1 VTKMNR
7 KRYFIVLTVVLLV
20 GILQARG
27 LFAAMTDEEIELRKK
42 EVIRESLQKLGR
54 PPENTALLSAATG
67 AEALLELRLERG
79 VRETRVSILTTN
91 EPAYESF
98 SLQDR
103 NRVVV
108 DIYNTIN
115 FHSGETYKLEEPT
128 VLKSVRT
135 SLFEL
140 EPAFKSRVVLDL
152 EKMVEVR
159 VAQQGNTISVVIP
172 EDVEVPAAPPAV
184 PEKPAGLARAD
195 EQRKEELAAEKDAAL
210 AEAQERIRELEQQL
224 AKAAE
229 MTKEEDTAEMEE
241 LRKQLDFQKESY
253 AKLKASFEEAERKLK
268 ADLEDRERQARKA
281 IEAQKAAVAELKEQ
295 LAAEAAEK
303 EKLSTQLAKMQ
314 EQAAARGRRQ
324 VGGGAPPVFT
334 EQRVTMNFKE
344 VPLVSVLELLK
355 RQANIN
361 LLAGGEV
368 KGTVTAMLDDVPVMK
383 AIELVLRENGY
394 GMVYEEGIYRV
405 VPVKLAE
412 EMGVA
417 TATET
422 FKLDYSLASDVATV
436 LKDIVTTKGKVV
448 ANDSANV
455 VIVTDD
461 PGNMSRIADVVEEVD
476 VPPVAVHT
484 MSGTFRLSYLDATAT
499 ASVLEKMVTENGR
512 VIPDISTN
520 SIIVTDTPANFQIV
534 SDLIDTLDQKPDQVY
549 IEVLMVDAVLSDD
562 GELGTQW
569 LARALR
575 DHHGGN
581 LNQLDFE
588 TMLGN
593 VGTQALDAG
602 MMTLGILGGDFQ
614 LDGVIAAE
622 VRSNN
627 ATILADPKV
636 LVLNNETAMIE
647 IVTEYPFQ
655 EITQSTQGPPVA
667 STEFKDI
674 GTTLEVTPRIT
685 HENTL
690 ILKIRPQESSIRG
703 FTNDGIPIED
713 SRRTETSVLLDDG
726 QTVVVGGL
734 RSIARTDTVTKVP
747 WLGDIPLLGAVF
759 RNTVTSQSNTELMV
773 FLTVHIVRG
782 VPPELTPY
790 EQERFDQIDMVEP
803 PDATRTFGRS
813 LKRPWSPPREPWWI
827 PLAPKKV
834 EQN

>member
-1 VTKMNR
+1 MTKMSR
-7 KRYFIVLTVVLLV
+7 KRYSIVLAVVLLAGV
-20 GILQARG
+20 LQARG
-27 LFAAMTDEEIELRKK
+27 LFAAMTGEEIELRKK
-42 EVIRESLQKLGR
+42 EVIRESLQKLGQ
-54 PPENTALLSAATG
+54 PPENAALLGAAAQ
-67 AEALLELRLERG
+67 AEALLDLALERG
-79 VRETRVSILTTN
+79 VRETRVSILTTD

-98 SLQDR
+98 SLEDR

-115 FHSGETYKLEEPT
+115 FHSGETYKIEEPT

-152 EKMVEVR
+152 EKMVEIR
-159 VAQQGNTISVVIP
+159 VAQQGNTINVIIP
-172 EDVEVPAAPPAV
+172 EDVEVPTAPPAV
-184 PEKPAGLARAD
+184 PEKPA
-195 EQRKEELAAEKDAAL
+195 ELAQ
-210 AEAQERIRELEQQL
+210 AQLPVTEPEQL
-224 AKAAE
+224 AAQ
-229 MTKEEDTAEMEE
+229 TAETAKVEE
-241 LRKQLDFQKESY
+241 SSEAEDLRKQLDFQKESY
-253 AKLKASFEEAERKLK
+253 AKLKESFDEAERKLK
-268 ADLEDRERQARKA
+268 ADLDESARQAKKA

-295 LAAEAAEK
+295 VAAEAAEK
-303 EKLSTQLAKMQ
+303 EKLSTQLAKAQ
-314 EQAAARGRRQ
+314 EQAPTRGRRQ
-324 VGGGAPPVFT
+324 VGGGIPPLYS
-334 EQRVTMNFKE
+334 EQKVTMNFKE

-355 RQANIN
+355 RQANVN

-394 GMVYEEGIYRV
+394 GMVYEEGIYRI

-422 FKLDYSLASDVATV
+422 FKLDYALASDVAKV
-436 LKDIVTTKGKVV
+436 LTDIITTKGKVV
-448 ANDSANV
+448 ANDNANV

-461 PGNMSRIADVVEEVD
+461 PGNISRIADVVEEVD
-476 VPPVAVHT
+476 VPPVAVQT
-484 MSGTFRLSYLDATAT
+484 MSGTFRLSYLEATTT
-499 ASVLEKMVTENGR
+499 AGVLEKMVTENGS
-512 VIPDISTN
+512 VIPDMSTN
-520 SIIVTDTPANFQIV
+520 SIILTDTPANFQVV
-534 SDLIDTLDQKPDQVY
+534 SDLITTLDQRPDQVY

-575 DHHGGN
+575 DNHGGN
-581 LNQLDFE
+581 LDQLDFE
-588 TMLGN
+588 TVLGN

-667 STEFKDI
+667 TTEFKDI
-674 GTTLEVTPRIT
+674 GTTLQVTPRIT

-690 ILKIRPQESSIRG
+690 ILRILPQESSIRG

-759 RNTVTSQSNTELMV
+759 RNTVTSQSNTELLV
-773 FLTVHIVRG
+773 FLTVHIVKG

-790 EQERFDQIDMVEP
+790 EQEKFNEIDMVEA

-813 LKRPWSPPREPWWI
+813 LKRPWSPPRQPWWK

-834 EQN
+834 EEN

>member
-1 VTKMNR
+1 VTKMSR
-7 KRYFIVLTVVLLV
+7 KRYSIVLAVVLLA
-20 GILQARG
+20 GILPARVVY
-27 LFAAMTDEEIELRKK
+27 AAMTAEEIELRKK
-42 EVIRESLQKLGR
+42 QVIVESLQKLGD
-54 PPENTALLSAATG
+54 PTAPIALVEAAAQ
-67 AEALLELRLERG
+67 AEALLEITLDRSA
-79 VRETRVSILTTN
+79 RETRVCIHTTD

-98 SLQDR
+98 SLEDR

-152 EKMVEVR
+152 EKMVGIR
-159 VAQQGNTISVVIP
+159 VAQRGNTIDVIIP
-172 EDVEVPAAPPAV
+172 EDVEIPAAPPAV
-184 PEKPAGLARAD
+184 PEKPA
-195 EQRKEELAAEKDAAL
+195 ELAQVRQPVTEPAQPVARTAEPAKGEEVGDAA
-210 AEAQERIRELEQQL
+210 
-224 AKAAE
+224 
-229 MTKEEDTAEMEE
+229 E
-241 LRKQLDFQKESY
+241 LRKQLDLQKESY
-253 AKLKASFEEAERKLK
+253 AKLRASSDEAERKLK
-268 ADLEDRERQARKA
+268 ADLEASAREARRA
-281 IEAQKAAVAELKEQ
+281 VEAQKTAVAELKEQ

-303 EKLSTQLAKMQ
+303 EKLSTQLAKTQ
-314 EQAAARGRRQ
+314 EQATTRGRKQ
-324 VGGGAPPVFT
+324 VGGGAAPVFT

-355 RQANIN
+355 RQANVN

-383 AIELVLRENGY
+383 ALELVLRENGY
-394 GMVYEEGIYRV
+394 GMVYEDGIYRV

-422 FKLDYSLASDVATV
+422 FKLDYALASDMATV
-436 LKDIVTTKGKVV
+436 LTDIVTTKGKVV
-448 ANDSANV
+448 ANDNANV

-484 MSGTFRLSYLDATAT
+484 MSGTFRLSYLEATTTSA
-499 ASVLEKMVTENGR
+499 VLEKMVTENGR

-520 SIIVTDTPANFQIV
+520 SIILTDTPANFQVV
-534 SDLIDTLDQKPDQVY
+534 SDLITTLDQKPDQVY

-575 DHHGGN
+575 DNHGGN
-581 LNQLDFE
+581 LDQLDFE
-588 TMLGN
+588 TVLGN

-655 EITQSTQGPPVA
+655 EITQSTQGPPVS

-690 ILKIRPQESSIRG
+690 ILQVRPQESSIRG

-759 RNTVTSQSNTELMV
+759 RNTVTSQSNTELLV
-773 FLTVHIVRG
+773 FLTVHIVKG

-790 EQERFDQIDMVEP
+790 EQEKFNEIDIVEA

-813 LKRPWSPPREPWWI
+813 LKRPWSPPRQPWWK

>member
-1 VTKMNR
+1 MTKMSR
-7 KRYFIVLTVVLLV
+7 IRYSIVLGIVLLV
-20 GILQARG
+20 GVLPARG
-27 LFAAMTDEEIELRKK
+27 LFAAMTGEEIELRKK

-54 PPENTALLSAATG
+54 PPENAALLEATAG
-67 AEALLELRLERG
+67 AEALLDVTLERG
-79 VRETRVSILTTN
+79 VRETRVSIQTTD

-98 SLQDR
+98 SLKDR

-115 FHSGETYKLEEPT
+115 FHSGETYKVEQPT

-159 VAQQGNTISVVIP
+159 VAQRGNTISIIIP
-172 EDVEVPAAPPAV
+172 EQVEVPAAPPAV
-184 PEKPAGLARAD
+184 PEKPAELARVD
-195 EQRKEELAAEKDAAL
+195 EQKQQLAAERDEAL
-210 AEAQERIRELEQQL
+210 AQAQQRITELEKQIAQ
-224 AKAAE
+224 
-229 MTKEEDTAEMEE
+229 TAETGKAEDAGE
-241 LRKQLDFQKESY
+241 AEALRKQLDAQKETY
-253 AKLKASFEEAERKLK
+253 AKLKANFDEVERKLK
-268 ADLEDRERQARKA
+268 AEVAESTRQARKTM
-281 IEAQKAAVAELKEQ
+281 EEQKAALAELKEQ

-303 EKLSTQLAKMQ
+303 ESLSAQLAKAQ
-314 EQAAARGRRQ
+314 EQARARGKKQ
-324 VGGGAPPVFT
+324 VGGGAPPVLT

-344 VPLVSVLELLK
+344 VPLVSVLEVLK
-355 RQANIN
+355 RQANVN

-368 KGTVTAMLDDVPVMK
+368 KGTVTAMLDDVPAMK

-412 EMGVA
+412 EMGIA
-417 TATET
+417 TATGT
-422 FKLDYSLASDVATV
+422 FKLEYALASDVASV
-436 LKDIVTTKGKVV
+436 LKDIVTAKGKVV
-448 ANDSANV
+448 ANDNANV

-461 PGNMSRIADVVEEVD
+461 PGNMSRIADVVEEID
-476 VPPVAVHT
+476 VAPVAVHT
-484 MSGTFRLSYLDATAT
+484 TSGTFRLSYLDA
-499 ASVLEKMVTENGR
+499 ASTSMVLDKMVTENGR
-512 VIPDISTN
+512 VIADTSTN
-520 SIIVTDTPANFQIV
+520 SIILTDTPANFQMIT
-534 SDLIDTLDQKPDQVY
+534 DLIGTLDQRPDQVY

-575 DHHGGN
+575 EHHGGN
-581 LNQLDFE
+581 LRQLDFE
-588 TMLGN
+588 TALGN

-602 MMTLGILGGDFQ
+602 IMTLGILSGDFQ
-614 LDGVIAAE
+614 LDGAIAAE

-636 LVLNNETAMIE
+636 LVLNNETATIE
-647 IVTEYPFQ
+647 IVTEFPFQ

-674 GTTLEVTPRIT
+674 GTTLVVTPRIT

-690 ILKIRPQESSIRG
+690 ILRVRPQQSSIRG

-726 QTVVVGGL
+726 QTVVIGGL
-734 RSIARTDTVTKVP
+734 RNIARTHTVTKVP
-747 WLGDIPLLGAVF
+747 WLGDIPLLGTIF
-759 RNTVTSQSNTELMV
+759 RNTVTSQSNTELLV
-773 FLTVHIVRG
+773 FLTVHIVKG
-782 VPPELTPY
+782 IPPELTPY
-790 EQERFDQIDMVEP
+790 QQERFSEIDMVEA
-803 PDATRTFGRS
+803 PDATRAFMRDM
-813 LKRPWSPPREPWWI
+813 KRPWGPPRQPWWK
-827 PLAPKKV
+827 PLGPATV
-834 EQN
+834 Q